1 MGVDKI
7 WRSTM
12 SSTLLSPLVL
22 EACFQSRLMESF
34 QSCNETLDRVQKG
47 LADYLTQKRL
57 ALPRFF
63 FLPNDDLLQI
73 LSHAK
78 EPARVQPYLHK
89 IFEGIDRITI
99 AEEPAEVQGMSSRLG
114 EHVTFSSFVP
124 LLGMPE
130 PHGGDED
137 AEMTA

>member
-1 MGVDKI
+1 
-7 WRSTM
+7 
-12 SSTLLSPLVL
+12 
-22 EACFQSRLMESF
+22 MESF

-114 EHVTFSSFVP
+114 EHVSFSSSVP

-130 PHGGDED
+130 PHEGDED